1 MIARFTIGEWLKD
14 FGHCSND
21 EYEQLK
27 QEIKDKLGVPDGY
40 LGGSPA
46 KRVINKDGLFY
57 LADYWTIK
65 DDQFDNG
72 WDRIY
77 TLLDRQRNKINTID
91 VLCECGNDTFTIS
104 YGSYEC
110 FGKCTQCNLRL
121 SFYSG

>member
-1 MIARFTIGEWLKD
+1 MSTRFTIGEWLKD
-14 FGHCSND
+14 LAHCSNE

-27 QEIKDKLGVPDGY
+27 QEVRDKLGVPDGY
-40 LGGSPA
+40 LGGSSA

-57 LADYWTIK
+57 LADYWTFK
-65 DDQFDNG
+65 DKQFDNG

-77 TLLDRQRNKINTID
+77 TLLDRQKGETDID

-110 FGKCTQCNLRL
+110 FGKCTQCSLKL
-121 SFYSG
+121 SLYSG

>member
-1 MIARFTIGEWLKD
+1 MITRFTIGEWLKD
-14 FGHCSND
+14 LGDCSND

-27 QEIKDKLGVPDGY
+27 QEIRDKLGVSDGY

-57 LADYWTIK
+57 LTDYWTIK

-77 TLLDRQRNKINTID
+77 ILLDRQKDETDID
-91 VLCECGNDTFTIS
+91 VLCECGNGTFTIS

-110 FGKCTQCNLRL
+110 FGKCTQCNLKL
-121 SFYSG
+121 SLYSG